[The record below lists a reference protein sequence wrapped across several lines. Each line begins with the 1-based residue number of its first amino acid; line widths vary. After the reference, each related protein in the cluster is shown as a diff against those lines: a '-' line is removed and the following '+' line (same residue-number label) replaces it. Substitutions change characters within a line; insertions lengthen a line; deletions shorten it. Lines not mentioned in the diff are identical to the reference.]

1 MAVCC
6 MDDITSTITH
16 KWGEAV
22 LHHGSSPALDD
33 YVTGKVY
40 TYLQLDGIVQTAASR
55 LCAQLLDGATRING
69 ENQEIGLVLC
79 VAEGPAMVALV
90 LSCALSSLF
99 YVPVDL
105 ANTPPRRVSFTAT
118 DCGARALVAWRKD
131 LPGYMP
137 TGIALLAAEDLLAG
151 SFGLSSLPPPSAISP
166 PPCCRDSQAD
176 VRPSQALYAIYTSG
190 STGKPKGVMVEHS
203 NMVAFA
209 KAKARDE
216 RIGPGARVLLASTFT
231 FDLCEVQPCHELLL
245 LLWLAL
251 FP

>member
-1 MAVCC
+1 

-90 LSCALSSLF
+90 LH
-99 YVPVDL
+99 
-105 ANTPPRRVSFTAT
+105 
-118 DCGARALVAWRKD
+118 
-131 LPGYMP
+131 
-137 TGIALLAAEDLLAG
+137 
-151 SFGLSSLPPPSAISP
+151 
-166 PPCCRDSQAD
+166 
-176 VRPSQALYAIYTSG
+176 
-190 STGKPKGVMVEHS
+190 VE
-203 NMVAFA
+203 
-209 KAKARDE
+209 
-216 RIGPGARVLLASTFT
+216 
-231 FDLCEVQPCHELLL
+231 
-245 LLWLAL
+245 
-251 FP
+251 